1 MKRSD
6 TRGTDDLYLV
16 ENIVDRRVK
25 RGRVEYRVRWKGFPP
40 EQDSWEPFTSLRE
53 PCFALIQDFHNRRSL
68 HEKRRYTLPIV
79 NSPTKPADCAS
90 PEAYS
95 TPSFERESK
104 IKPDTSLLDKPATS
118 TRGHT
123 HSRVSKSHSEVHQ
136 GSLPLRS
143 VIDSPY
149 SGAISLNSTCLLAT
163 SSGNDDTLC
172 MVTTPAENSTTE
184 RLSSGFGN
192 IDGHRANSRFVRDSA
207 LDGAVSSVSSTSS
220 TSEKTFRAPSSSSTK
235 RSSSSAKRKS
245 GGSVASVVSDQP
257 GVQSGGSRTKGS
269 TATVKQSNPSFD
281 DASNVNSHSGRTSKT
296 DRTPKEGKSAVSSD
310 EPHPEPNRKSVTIML
325 EAPPSQEF
333 HSTKDIQIHQPN
345 SLSEKVSAVKRVAK
359 PSTTPKKANIK
370 NLVGPPKEMGKIPAH
385 PVPDSH
391 VAKVTDVILQLRES
405 RRRPVQSVI
414 LGLCSR
420 QYNLSDQEVLA
431 VLNYLVY
438 QGQLHEIHFTN
449 GISYRSNPRIVARG
463 DLSYPTNL
471 SARIKA
477 KYVTGM
483 KKKKSVVGGAQS
495 HTKRLSQADCDLNS
509 YTKRPRQESTQVTTQ
524 PDRWFAQ
531 NNRPASMGHSLFGRV
546 LKPTTLPDSVPSY
559 LPGLRTD
566 TRMANVDT
574 AEIKQNH
581 ALPTNRLVPPYQE
594 PYVSQASHT
603 DRRNLLIP
611 PSSPIRESH
620 FESQFNSLPHRRN
633 GQPTLSNEH
642 LSVPAS
648 GDFDTTG
655 ATPSYIKVSANGSDS
670 VNPSNS
676 TPNLLTVSRRSSVRQ
691 TEAVYKFKSIL
702 VKKNITGCFTE
713 VWLQSPGS
721 HLKNAFTIQVLEEL
735 TAVLNQAVY
744 DTSRLIMI
752 SGMGTVFGAGLD
764 LTLLTGPLPHRSGSN
779 STPKF
784 PCPSSATSSGSGIS
798 ANGSSY
804 HDPTQFHPS
813 DRENGDQRVI
823 ADSNASICCCCCTND
838 SQQAIPLLGQKSAQC
853 QTSMHSHHSC
863 LPPPDPLVSQQLGA
877 ALRAFLLTL
886 ASFPKPVVVGVN
898 GPAMGLAVAMLPL
911 CDLVYVSDSATF
923 QLPYTRLGQTPEGG
937 SSFTLGALI
946 GLPLANELLLAGR
959 KLSAREAVQRG
970 FVSDLLYPKSFKQE
984 LVMRC
989 QKLAATSSMAL
1000 EMTKCIVRTQH
1011 RDRIEIV
1018 INTECRKLV
1027 ECWQT
1032 AAFRRSAIDFLLTDM
1047 GDFL

>member
-1 MKRSD
+1 MKRPE
-6 TRGTDDLYLV
+6 TRETDDLYLV

-79 NSPTKPADCAS
+79 NSPTKHADRAS
-90 PEAYS
+90 PDAYS

-104 IKPDTSLLDKPATS
+104 IKPDTSLFDKPTTS

-123 HSRVSKSHSEVHQ
+123 QSRGPKNHSEVHQ

-163 SSGNDDTLC
+163 SSGNDDALC
-172 MVTTPAENSTTE
+172 MVTTPAENSTAE
-184 RLSSGFGN
+184 RLSPGFGN
-192 IDGHRANSRFVRDSA
+192 IDGHRVNSRFVRDSA
-207 LDGAVSSVSSTSS
+207 LDGALSSVSSTSS
-220 TSEKTFRAPSSSSTK
+220 TSEKTFRTPSSSNRK
-235 RSSSSAKRKS
+235 RPSSSTKRKS
-245 GGSVASVVSDQP
+245 GGSVVSVVSDQP

-269 TATVKQSNPSFD
+269 TTTVKQPNPSTD
-281 DASNVNSHSGRTSKT
+281 DTSNVNSHSGRTSKA
-296 DRTPKEGKSAVSSD
+296 DRTPTKEGKSVVSSD

-333 HSTKDIQIHQPN
+333 HSTKEIQIHQPN
-345 SLSEKVSAVKRVAK
+345 SLPEKVSVGKRFAK

-370 NLVGPPKEMGKIPAH
+370 NLVGPTKEMGKIPAH

-463 DLSYPTNL
+463 DLSYPTNV

-483 KKKKSVVGGAQS
+483 KKKKSVVGAQP
-495 HTKRLSQADCDLNS
+495 HTKRLPQADCDPNTG
-509 YTKRPRQESTQVTTQ
+509 TKRPRQETTQVTTQ
-524 PDRWFAQ
+524 PDRCFAQ
-531 NNRPASMGHSLFGRV
+531 NNRSVSMGHSLFGRV

-566 TRMANVDT
+566 TRVANVDT

-594 PYVSQASHT
+594 PYNSQAPHT

-620 FESQFNSLPHRRN
+620 FEIQFNSLPHRRN
-633 GQPTLSNEH
+633 GQ
-642 LSVPAS
+642 
-648 GDFDTTG
+648 
-655 ATPSYIKVSANGSDS
+655 
-670 VNPSNS
+670 
-676 TPNLLTVSRRSSVRQ
+676 
-691 TEAVYKFKSIL
+691 
-702 VKKNITGCFTE
+702 
-713 VWLQSPGS
+713 
-721 HLKNAFTIQVLEEL
+721 
-735 TAVLNQAVY
+735 
-744 DTSRLIMI
+744 
-752 SGMGTVFGAGLD
+752 
-764 LTLLTGPLPHRSGSN
+764 
-779 STPKF
+779 
-784 PCPSSATSSGSGIS
+784 
-798 ANGSSY
+798 
-804 HDPTQFHPS
+804 
-813 DRENGDQRVI
+813 
-823 ADSNASICCCCCTND
+823 
-838 SQQAIPLLGQKSAQC
+838 
-853 QTSMHSHHSC
+853 
-863 LPPPDPLVSQQLGA
+863 
-877 ALRAFLLTL
+877 
-886 ASFPKPVVVGVN
+886 
-898 GPAMGLAVAMLPL
+898 
-911 CDLVYVSDSATF
+911 
-923 QLPYTRLGQTPEGG
+923 
-937 SSFTLGALI
+937 
-946 GLPLANELLLAGR
+946 ANELLLAGR

-1032 AAFRRSAIDFLLTDM
+1032 AAFRRAAIDFLLTDM

>member
-1 MKRSD
+1 MKRSE

-79 NSPTKPADCAS
+79 NSPTKPADRAS
-90 PEAYS
+90 PETYS
-95 TPSFERESK
+95 TSSFEKEPK
-104 IKPDTSLLDKPATS
+104 IKPDTSLLEKPSTS

-123 HSRVSKSHSEVHQ
+123 HSRGSKNHSEVHQ
-136 GSLPLRS
+136 GSLPFRS

-163 SSGNDDTLC
+163 SGNDNALR
-172 MVTTPAENSTTE
+172 MLTTPAENSTTE
-184 RLSSGFGN
+184 RLGPGFGT
-192 IDGHRANSRFVRDSA
+192 IDGHRVNSRFVRDSV

-220 TSEKTFRAPSSSSTK
+220 TSEKTFRAPSNSSTK

-245 GGSVASVVSDQP
+245 GSSVVSVVSDQAA
-257 GVQSGGSRTKGS
+257 VQSGSSRTKGS
-269 TATVKQSNPSFD
+269 TATVKQPTPSTDDTSNL
-281 DASNVNSHSGRTSKT
+281 NSHSGRTSKA
-296 DRTPKEGKSAVSSD
+296 DRTPTKEGKSVVSSD
-310 EPHPEPNRKSVTIML
+310 EPHPETNRKSVTIML

-333 HSTKDIQIHQPN
+333 HSTKEIQIHQPN
-345 SLSEKVSAVKRVAK
+345 SLPEKVSTGKRFAK
-359 PSTTPKKANIK
+359 PSTTPKKASIK
-370 NLVGPPKEMGKIPAH
+370 NLVGPPKEVGKIPAH

-405 RRRPVQSVI
+405 RRRPVQSMI

-483 KKKKSVVGGAQS
+483 KKKKSVVGAQS
-495 HTKRLSQADCDLNS
+495 HIKRLSQADCDPNTG
-509 YTKRPRQESTQVTTQ
+509 TKRLRQETTQVTAQ
-524 PDRWFAQ
+524 PDRCFAQ
-531 NNRPASMGHSLFGRV
+531 NNRCASMGHSLFGRV
-546 LKPTTLPDSVPSY
+546 LKPTTIPDSVPSY

-566 TRMANVDT
+566 TRVTNVDT
-574 AEIKQNH
+574 AETKQNH
-581 ALPTNRLVPPYQE
+581 VLPVNRLVPPYQE
-594 PYVSQASHT
+594 PYVPQTPHT

-633 GQPTLSNEH
+633 GQPPLPNEH
-642 LSVPAS
+642 HPVPAS
-648 GDFDTTG
+648 GDFDTSG

-670 VNPSNS
+670 MNPSNS

-713 VWLQSPGS
+713 V
-721 HLKNAFTIQVLEEL
+721 LEEL
-735 TAVLNQAVY
+735 TTVLNQAVY

-764 LTLLTGPLPHRSGSN
+764 LTILTGPLPHRSGSN
-779 STPKF
+779 STSKF

-798 ANGSSY
+798 TNGSSY
-804 HDPTQFHPS
+804 HDPTRFHPS

-823 ADSNASICCCCCTND
+823 GDSNGSMYCCCCSND

-863 LPPPDPLVSQQLGA
+863 LAPPDPLVSQQLGA

-1032 AAFRRSAIDFLLTDM
+1032 AAFRRAAIDFLLTDM